1 MEGGAVSGGRAPK
14 LKGDRAERLVV
25 QLYQAAGFAAERTL
39 KPGAGPGRKASTY
52 DVTVPFLQLDRKVE
66 VKCGAA
72 RYGTVYRQLGDNFA
86 LVVKADRKP
95 PLIVIRLAD
104 AIDVAAVAEK
114 AKEGDA

>member
-39 KPGAGPGRKASTY
+39 KPGAAPGRKASTY

-104 AIDVAAVAEK
+104 VIDVAAVAEK

>member
-1 MEGGAVSGGRAPK
+1 MEGGAVS
-14 LKGDRAERLVV
+14 
-25 QLYQAAGFAAERTL
+25 
-39 KPGAGPGRKASTY
+39 
-52 DVTVPFLQLDRKVE
+52 
-66 VKCGAA
+66 
-72 RYGTVYRQLGDNFA
+72 TVYRQLGDNFA

>member
-1 MEGGAVSGGRAPK
+1 MEGGTVSGGRAPN

-72 RYGTVYRQLGDNFA
+72 TVYRQLGDNFA